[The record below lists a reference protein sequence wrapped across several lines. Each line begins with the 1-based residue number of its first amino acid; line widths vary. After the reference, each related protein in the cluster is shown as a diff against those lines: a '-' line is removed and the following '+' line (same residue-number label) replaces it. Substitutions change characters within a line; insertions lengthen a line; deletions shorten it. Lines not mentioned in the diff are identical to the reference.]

1 MRPYLAP
8 MTASSTLIFL
18 NPFEGPP
25 VPLKLAGILT
35 FDPEVHFKLSGT
47 PLPAVLAK
55 EGMLPWYR
63 RCVRLLKSAVPYQE
77 RRAQRLIDELAARW
91 PEFFDCIPDLKLA
104 RNGDGAALA
113 RLDQMSRFEALNR
126 GRGLQRADLK
136 PHQGYLEDVGAADLA
151 LVRRLE
157 TGDMAGALAYMA
169 AHPILRHLLWPGA
182 EDAIRK
188 ASHVNEL
195 IPLFGAMALDVH
207 LGWMAAWD
215 VDRAREQCRSS
226 SCLEM
231 LLPSAHR
238 PGRNPTSLFF
248 DELKRRLGANGAT
261 EIFNRIPA
269 ESGLDDISTLDRWS
283 NGTRL
288 PDVETLKVILG
299 EYGLDQPDELL
310 YAQLGCSRHI
320 HMLGHCAQRLQ
331 ARARESAW
339 PQLFWP
345 WPAYP
350 FEFPDFES
358 WAANRYPFWLD
369 FHRNWTGDGAV
380 DRSTLPGREG

>member
-1 MRPYLAP
+1 MRPYLVP
-8 MTASSTLIFL
+8 MAVSSTLTFL

-25 VPLKLAGILT
+25 VPLKLAGVLT
-35 FDPEVHFKLSGT
+35 FAPEVHFKLSGT
-47 PLPAVLAK
+47 PLPAIFAK
-55 EGMLPWYR
+55 AGLLSWYR
-63 RCVRLLKSAVPYQE
+63 RGVRLMTSTAPNRE
-77 RRAQRLIDELAARW
+77 RRAQKWMDELAALS
-91 PEFFDCIPDLKLA
+91 PEYSGYLSDLQLA
-104 RNGDGAALA
+104 SGGESHALA
-113 RLDQMSRFEALNR
+113 RLGQMTVFEAINR
-126 GRGLQRADLK
+126 ARGLQRADLK
-136 PHQGYLEDVGAADLA
+136 PHQVYLEDVGAADFA
-151 LVRRLE
+151 LVRWLD
-157 TGDMAGALAYMA
+157 TGDMAGALAHMT

-182 EDAIRK
+182 EDAIRQ
-188 ASHVNEL
+188 ASHANEL
-195 IPLFGAMALDVH
+195 MPLFGAMALDVH

-215 VDRAREQCRSS
+215 VDRARELGRS

-248 DELKRRLGANGAT
+248 DELKRRLGASGAT

-299 EYGLDQPDELL
+299 AYGIDQPDELL

-320 HMLGHCAQRLQ
+320 HMLGHFAQRLQ
-331 ARARESAW
+331 ERARESAW

-358 WAANRYPFWLD
+358 WASNRYPFWLN
-369 FHRNWTGDGAV
+369 FHRSQNGDGAV
-380 DRSTLPGREG
+380 DRSILPGRED

>member
-1 MRPYLAP
+1 

-63 RCVRLLKSAVPYQE
+63 RCVRLLKSAVPHQE
-77 RRAQRLIDELAARW
+77 RRAQKLIDELAARW

-104 RNGDGAALA
+104 RNGDGAAQV
-113 RLDQMSRFEALNR
+113 RLDQMSCFEVLNR

-136 PHQGYLEDVGAADLA
+136 PHQVYLEDVGAADLA
-151 LVRRLE
+151 LVLRLQN
-157 TGDMAGALAYMA
+157 GDMGGALALMA
-169 AHPILRHLLWPGA
+169 AHPILRRLLWPGA
-182 EDAIRK
+182 ESAIRK
-188 ASHVNEL
+188 AAHVNEL

-215 VDRAREQCRSS
+215 VGRVREQDWSS
-226 SCLEM
+226 SCFYM
-231 LLPSAHR
+231 LLPSAGL
-238 PGRNPTSLFF
+238 PGRNPTTLFF
-248 DELKRRLGANGAT
+248 DELKRRLGASGAT

-288 PDVETLKVILG
+288 PDAETLKVILG
-299 EYGLDQPDELL
+299 AYGLDQPDELL

-320 HMLGHCAQRLQ
+320 HMLGHLAQRLQ
-331 ARARESAW
+331 AKAREAAE
-339 PQLFWP
+339 PQRFWP

-358 WAANRYPFWLD
+358 WASNRYPFWLN
-369 FHRNWTGDGAV
+369 FHRSQNGDGTA
-380 DRSTLPGREG
+380 DRSISSGREG